1 MKLRVEGQNITF
13 AETEL
18 LVSGTVNGYRAE
30 FTFSEDWDG
39 CTKTAVFQT
48 NGIGGTET
56 REVLLEQDACLVPH
70 ECLIAL
76 AKLRVGVYGVS
87 GDRVTPTVYTSQAL
101 GISGGAEP
109 SEPAQTPT
117 PGVYQQILRTMG
129 DLGSLATTEKETLV
143 QAINE
148 ICRSGASGAGPSIT
162 GAEISQSG
170 NLILKCS
177 DGTEID
183 AGYVRGQT
191 GEPGPAGAGL
201 PSVTA
206 SDNGKVLQVVDG
218 TWAAADAPGGGGKTW
233 RLVSDITLA
242 EDVGKLLISA
252 DDDGNAF
259 ALSELL
265 LFVASK
271 PIAGQTANNR
281 CSVGFAANRGWGND
295 GNIELKPSPKESE
308 STVYTWAY
316 MRSINGL
323 LYAYVRKSSNYDTVR
338 ECLTFNPSSY
348 NEPGTIKVNKATDE
362 IASVN
367 TPCTAIN
374 FSGITSVILGAGS
387 RIRVWG
393 IDA

>member
-1 MKLRVEGQNITF
+1 M
-13 AETEL
+13 
-18 LVSGTVNGYRAE
+18 
-30 FTFSEDWDG
+30 
-39 CTKTAVFQT
+39 
-48 NGIGGTET
+48 
-56 REVLLEQDACLVPH
+56 
-70 ECLIAL
+70 
-76 AKLRVGVYGVS
+76 
-87 GDRVTPTVYTSQAL
+87 
-101 GISGGAEP
+101 
-109 SEPAQTPT
+109 
-117 PGVYQQILRTMG
+117 
-129 DLGSLATTEKETLV
+129 
-143 QAINE
+143 
-148 ICRSGASGAGPSIT
+148 
-162 GAEISQSG
+162 
-170 NLILKCS
+170 
-177 DGTEID
+177 
-183 AGYVRGQT
+183 
-191 GEPGPAGAGL
+191 
-201 PSVTA
+201 
-206 SDNGKVLQVVDG
+206 
-218 TWAAADAPGGGGKTW
+218 
-233 RLVSDITLA
+233 SDITLA